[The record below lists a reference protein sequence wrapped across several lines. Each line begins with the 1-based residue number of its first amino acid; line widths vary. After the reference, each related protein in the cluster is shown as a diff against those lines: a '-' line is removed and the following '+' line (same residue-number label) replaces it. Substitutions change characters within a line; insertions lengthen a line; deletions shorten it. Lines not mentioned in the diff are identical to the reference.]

1 MTLTFKE
8 FVDNLNR
15 AHDRG
20 SFSLTL
26 VYASILV
33 LLVFIMICI
42 MIVAPVFGFG
52 ALVAAAVARVVYA
65 GLKGR

>member
-1 MTLTFKE
+1 MTFKE
-8 FVDNLNR
+8 FVNNLNR

-26 VYASILV
+26 VYAAISV
-33 LLVFIMICI
+33 LLVFVMVCI

-52 ALVAAAVARVVYA
+52 ALIGSAVARVVYA

>member
-8 FVDNLNR
+8 FVNNLNR

-26 VYASILV
+26 VYAAISV
-33 LLVFIMICI
+33 LLAFVMICI
-42 MIVAPVFGFG
+42 MIVAPVFGFS